1 LNLQPS
7 ALETDALP
15 LSYSPKYLSDLHVFL
30 RGYSS
35 AVPTEADVY
44 PSLKYLAST
53 MRYEL
58 FAAVAVA
65 CGGVHDEVARP
76 TPASPPI
83 ADSPRQPV
91 ASSFGKTEN
100 GEIKKQRRFAL
111 DGDTVFG
118 WRLKLPCT
126 GPTRFRET
134 LQMPSPGEWGFDA
147 TTTTISADQTRSV
160 VVDYS
165 GCFDGW
171 IEHAWSTS
179 RNDPPGEYVLTVE
192 VDGYAPQVFRAT
204 FVRPDAD
211 QRLP

>member
-1 LNLQPS
+1 
-7 ALETDALP
+7 
-15 LSYSPKYLSDLHVFL
+15 LSYSPKYLGDLDVFSF
-30 RGYSS
+30 GYSS

-53 MRYEL
+53 MRYERL
-58 FAAVAVA
+58 VAIAVLAASCGRAHESAMRPARAV
-65 CGGVHDEVARP
+65 P
-76 TPASPPI
+76 SSPPGPTES
-83 ADSPRQPV
+83 ARQPV
-91 ASSFGKTEN
+91 ASSFGKAEN
-100 GEIKKQRRFAL
+100 GEIKKQLRFEL
-111 DGDTVFG
+111 DGETAFG

-134 LQMPSPGEWGFDA
+134 LQMPAPGDWGFDA
-147 TTTTISADQTRSV
+147 STTTISADKTRSV

-192 VDGYAPQVFRAT
+192 VDGYVPQVFHGT
-204 FVRPDAD
+204 FVRPDNAGG